1 MDRQIER
8 KEFDDQIDS
17 YLLHTWMPLMG
28 ENFLSRYVNVAFTK
42 NTEKYVKYSPADVS
56 TMIDKFF
63 DVAA

>member
-1 MDRQIER
+1 
-8 KEFDDQIDS
+8 
-17 YLLHTWMPLMG
+17 MPLMG